1 MAVKNSG
8 HTVADSVDLP
18 AITYSTANITARQN
32 RQRQAVENTMR
43 KTDVKPIPFVSE
55 LCCDRC
61 GTEAKHDEADGFNN
75 FLQIEF
81 DASWGSAIGDG
92 THVEVDLCHACLK
105 ETLGPW
111 LRLSASAW
119 NRPPYEVGGQLSE
132 SVAKESDRPA
142 GG

>member
-1 MAVKNSG
+1 
-8 HTVADSVDLP
+8 
-18 AITYSTANITARQN
+18 
-32 RQRQAVENTMR
+32 MR
-43 KTDVKPIPFVSE
+43 TTDVKPTTFVSE

-61 GTEAKHDEADGFNN
+61 GTKVKHDEADGFNN

-105 ETLGPW
+105 QTLGPW

-119 NRPPYEVGGQLSE
+119 NRPPHEVGGQPSE
-132 SVAKESDRPA
+132 SEAKE
-142 GG
+142 